1 MKLQTIAEAR
11 KNPDKNAKVAFRRR
25 LLDALSDAKQHYAST
40 QVFVFPSD
48 DYKFTISSN
57 DIKNGILVIDT
68 TEAYNNIVMF
78 LDSYRKKYAHIVT
91 NIGIEFNFRDIN
103 ADQIYKLQHASS
115 ELGYNPDGLGDS
127 GTDMDDVNDAVFEML
142 SVNAKNYDIIT
153 TRYVT
158 LFKKAGYATLRNC
171 QEYASSLVL
180 VVDPTKIKY
189 ISTVEGH
196 DTVAGNL
203 HTQITQS
210 STSMQTHLDTL
221 QYIERRSTNITP
233 TEYKQLLLRQIDR
246 IVEIG
251 HTMPTY
257 MDYDVVDTVITKAF
271 KPLHVKYGDV
281 VWQKM
286 EPYMIEH
293 PTLSLFEYAIF
304 LNKRLPKKFE
314 AVINT
319 RHATEFLI
327 KKYNTHFGLK

>member
-1 MKLQTIAEAR
+1 MKLQTIVEAR

-25 LLDALSDAKQHYAST
+25 LLNALSDAKQHYASS

-48 DYKFTISSN
+48 DYKFTISPN

-78 LDSYRKKYAHIVT
+78 IDSYRKKYVHIVT
-91 NIGIEFNFRDIN
+91 NTGTEFDFSDIN
-103 ADQIYKLQHASS
+103 ADQIYKLQQVSGK
-115 ELGYNPDGLGDS
+115 LGYNPDVLSDS
-127 GTDMDDVNDAVFEML
+127 GTDMDDVNDAVYEML
-142 SVNAKNYDIIT
+142 SVNAKNHDAIIT
-153 TRYVT
+153 RYIT
-158 LFKKAGYATLRNC
+158 LFKKAGFAILSNC

-189 ISTVEGH
+189 ISTVEGY

-210 STSMQTHLDTL
+210 ATSILTHLDTL
-221 QYIERRSTNITP
+221 SYIVSRSTNVTP
-233 TEYKQLLLRQIDR
+233 AEYRQLLLREIDR
-246 IVEIG
+246 IVDIG
-251 HTMPTY
+251 NTIPTH
-257 MDYDVVDTVITKAF
+257 MDYDVVEAVITKAF

-286 EPYMIEH
+286 EPYMIKY
-293 PTLSLFEYAIF
+293 PTRGLFNYAIF

-319 RHATEFLI
+319 RRITELFI